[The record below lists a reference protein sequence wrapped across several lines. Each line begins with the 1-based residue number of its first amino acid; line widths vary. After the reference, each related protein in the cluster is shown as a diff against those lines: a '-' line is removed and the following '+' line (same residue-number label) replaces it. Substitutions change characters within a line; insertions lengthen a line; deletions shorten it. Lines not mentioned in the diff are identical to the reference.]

1 MPAPLVHALSP
12 LTKSMQYITK
22 DKIKSLAIITKDKIR
37 PHQPPENIDILSMV
51 LDIVPISEMT
61 LRVRSLRPF
70 LIKYTQGTEYLPL
83 QRLNS
88 PSRRRRMN
96 PKMKGSL
103 KKHTKGFWNRRGQ
116 TSEAL
121 ATRRTRRTP

>member
-1 MPAPLVHALSP
+1 
-12 LTKSMQYITK
+12 MQYITK

-37 PHQPPENIDILSMV
+37 PHQPPENIDILYMV
-51 LDIVPISEMT
+51 LEIVPISEMT
-61 LRVRSLRPF
+61 LRVRSLRPL

-83 QRLNS
+83 QRPNS

-103 KKHTKGFWNRRGQ
+103 KKHTKGFWIRRGR

-121 ATRRTRRTP
+121 ATRRTRHTP